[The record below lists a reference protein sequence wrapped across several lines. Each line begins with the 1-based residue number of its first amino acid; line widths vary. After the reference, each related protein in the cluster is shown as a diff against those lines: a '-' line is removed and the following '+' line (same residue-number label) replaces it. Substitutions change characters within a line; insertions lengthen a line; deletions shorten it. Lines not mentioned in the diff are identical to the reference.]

1 MSKERTGQR
10 HKNKVYFKDQDLDL
24 YLQAFPLN
32 FQTYGGAAAGEA
44 FYAAS
49 QVNEKDLESWVH
61 EWSALAAHVEAE
73 GASALQKGH
82 RVSTRDAYL
91 RAYTYYRTAT
101 LCLRVNDP
109 RFRATWQT
117 MRSCYR
123 QAARLFEPPIEPV
136 EIPYGG
142 SALPVYFVRAKG
154 DGGDTKRPTVIVI
167 GGGETFCEELYFWGG
182 AGAAERG
189 YNALLVDMPGQ
200 GATAFEGMHHRHD
213 VEVAMGAVLDYL
225 ERRSDVDMDRVGAYG
240 LSLGGYIVLRS
251 VSFEE
256 TIKACAVSTPII
268 DWHQTLVDA
277 MPSLLRNAPRP
288 LFNSVMKLRNLFS
301 RTQLI
306 AYEKFFE
313 WRVRAQ
319 DFAEAMERFRPW
331 KVDVGRISCPVLCML
346 GMGEQETFKKQTY
359 ACYAVLRSPKALRVF
374 TEEEGA
380 DAHSQ
385 ANNQR
390 LAHQVVFDFFDET
403 FASEEMTQRVRLA
416 EGA

>member
-1 MSKERTGQR
+1 MSKERAGQR
-10 HKNKVYFKDQDLDL
+10 HKNKIYFKDQDLDL

-49 QVNEKDLESWVH
+49 RVNEKNLESWVH
-61 EWSALAAHVEAE
+61 EWSALAGRVEAE
-73 GASALQKGH
+73 GATALQKGH
-82 RVSTRDAYL
+82 KVSARDAYL

-101 LCLRVNDP
+101 LCLRVSDP
-109 RFRATWQT
+109 RFRITWQT
-117 MRSCYR
+117 MRACYR
-123 QAARLFEPPIEPV
+123 QAAELFEPPIEPV
-136 EIPYGG
+136 EIPYEGMT
-142 SALPVYFVRAKG
+142 LPAYFVRAKD

-213 VEVAMGAVLDYL
+213 VEVPMGAVLDYL
-225 ERRSDVDMDRVGAYG
+225 EDRPDVDMNRIGAYG

-251 VSFEE
+251 AAFEGR
-256 TIKACAVSTPII
+256 IKACAVSTPII
-268 DWHQTLVDA
+268 DWHQTLIDA

-288 LFNSVMKLRNLFS
+288 LFNSVMKLGNLFS

-313 WRVRAQ
+313 SQVGAQ
-319 DFAEAMERFRPW
+319 DFAEAMEKFRPW
-331 KVDVGRISCPVLCML
+331 KVDVGRISSPVLCML
-346 GMGEQETFKKQTY
+346 GTGEQETFKKQTY
-359 ACYAVLRSPKALRVF
+359 ACYAALRSPKALRVF

-390 LAHQVVFDFFDET
+390 LAHQVVFDWLDEV
-403 FASEEMTQRVRLA
+403 FARGGKGSQLKLA

>member
-1 MSKERTGQR
+1 MAKERTGQR
-10 HKNKVYFKDQDLDL
+10 HKNKIYFKDQELDL

-32 FQTYGGAAAGEA
+32 FQTYGGAAPGEA
-44 FYAAS
+44 FHAAS
-49 QVNEKDLESWVH
+49 RVNERDLESWVH
-61 EWSALAAHVEAE
+61 EWSALGARVEAE
-73 GASALQKGH
+73 GATALEKAHKVSA
-82 RVSTRDAYL
+82 RDAYL

-109 RFRATWQT
+109 RFRETWQT
-117 MRSCYR
+117 MRACYR

-136 EIPYGG
+136 EIPYEG
-142 SALPVYFVRAKG
+142 SALPAYFVQAKD
-154 DGGDTKRPTVIVI
+154 DGGEAKRPTVIVI

-213 VEVAMGAVLDYL
+213 VEVPMGAVMDYL
-225 ERRSDVDMDRVGAYG
+225 EDRSDVDTERIGAYG
-240 LSLGGYIVLRS
+240 VSLGGYILLRS
-251 VSFEE
+251 AAFEE
-256 TIKACAVSTPII
+256 RIKACAVSTPII

-288 LFNSVMKLRNLFS
+288 LFNSVMKLGNLFS

-313 WRVRAQ
+313 WQVGAR
-319 DFAEAMERFRPW
+319 DFAEAMEKFRPW
-331 KVDVGRISCPVLCML
+331 KVDVSRISCPVLCML
-346 GMGEQETFKKQTY
+346 GTGEQETFKKQTY
-359 ACYAVLRSPKALRVF
+359 ACYAALRSPKALRVF

-390 LAHQVVFDFFDET
+390 LAHQVVFDWLDET
-403 FASEEMTQRVRLA
+403 FARGGAASELRLT

>member
-1 MSKERTGQR
+1 MNKERTGQR
-10 HKNKVYFKDQDLDL
+10 HKNKIYFKDQDLDL

-32 FQTYGGAAAGEA
+32 FQAYGGAAAGEA
-44 FYAAS
+44 FYVAS
-49 QVNEKDLESWVH
+49 RINEKDLESWVH
-61 EWSALAAHVEAE
+61 EWSALAARVEAE
-73 GASALQKGH
+73 GAAALEKVHKVSA
-82 RVSTRDAYL
+82 REAYL

-109 RFRATWQT
+109 RFRTTWQT

-123 QAARLFEPPIEPV
+123 QAAQLYEPPIEPV
-136 EIPYGG
+136 EVPYEG
-142 SALPVYFVRAKG
+142 SALPAYFVRTEDHG
-154 DGGDTKRPTVIVI
+154 ERRPTVIVI

-182 AGAAERG
+182 AAAVSRG

-200 GATAFEGMHHRHD
+200 GATPFEGMHHRHD
-213 VEVAMGAVLDYL
+213 AEVPMGAVLDYL
-225 ERRSDVDMDRVGAYG
+225 EGRPDVDMGRVAAYG

-251 VSFEE
+251 VSYEE
-256 TIKACAVSTPII
+256 RIKACAVSTPVI

-277 MPSLLRNAPRP
+277 MPSVLRRAPRS
-288 LFNSVMKLRNLFS
+288 LFNSVMKLGNLFS
-301 RTQLI
+301 KTQLI

-313 WRVRAQ
+313 WQVGAQ
-319 DFAEAMERFRPW
+319 DYAEAMEKFRPW
-331 KVDVGRISCPVLCML
+331 KVDASRISSPVLCML
-346 GMGEQETFKKQTY
+346 GTGEQETFKKQTY
-359 ACYAVLRSPKALRVF
+359 SCYAALRSPKALRVF

-390 LAHQVVFDFFDET
+390 LAHQVVFDWLDET
-403 FASEEMTQRVRLA
+403 FARNETASALGLA

>member
-10 HKNKVYFKDQDLDL
+10 HKNKIYFKDQELDL

-32 FQTYGGAAAGEA
+32 FQTYGGAATGEA

-49 QVNEKDLESWVH
+49 RVNEKDLESWIH
-61 EWSALAAHVEAE
+61 EWSALGARLEEQAARALEE
-73 GASALQKGH
+73 GHKVSA
-82 RVSTRDAYL
+82 RETYL

-109 RFRATWQT
+109 RFHATWQT
-117 MRSCYR
+117 MRSCFR
-123 QAARLFEPPIEPV
+123 RAAELFDPPIEPV
-136 EIPYGG
+136 EIPYEG
-142 SALPVYFVRAKG
+142 SALPAYFVRARAAEER
-154 DGGDTKRPTVIVI
+154 RPTVVVI

-182 AGAAERG
+182 AGAVNRG

-200 GATAFEGMHHRHD
+200 GATPFEGMHHRHD
-213 VEVAMGAVLDYL
+213 VEVPMGAVLDYL
-225 ERRSDVDMDRVGAYG
+225 EDRSEVDPERIAAYG

-251 VSFEE
+251 ASYEE
-256 TIKACAVSTPII
+256 RIKACAVSTPLA
-268 DWHQTLVDA
+268 DWHQTLEDA
-277 MPSLLRNAPRP
+277 MPALLRRAPRP
-288 LFNSVMKLRNLFS
+288 LFNKVMRLGNLFS
-301 RTQLI
+301 KTQLI

-313 WRVRAQ
+313 WQVGAKS
-319 DFAEAMERFRPW
+319 FADAMDKFRPW
-331 KVDVGRISCPVLCML
+331 KVDVSRISCPVLCML
-346 GMGEQETFKKQTY
+346 GTGEQHTFKTQTY
-359 ACYAVLRSPKALRVF
+359 ACYAALRSPKALRIF

-403 FASEEMTQRVRLA
+403 FAQGEANLELKLA
-416 EGA
+416 ERA